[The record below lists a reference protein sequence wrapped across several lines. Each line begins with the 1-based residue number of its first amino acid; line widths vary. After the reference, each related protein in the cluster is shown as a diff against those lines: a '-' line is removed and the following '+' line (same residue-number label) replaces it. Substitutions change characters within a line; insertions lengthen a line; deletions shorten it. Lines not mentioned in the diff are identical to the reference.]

1 MVTMRYDA
9 DGRRVELV
17 TRPNGQ
23 AATTVTFRYQGT
35 SLAQELTGG
44 TVSRTYLTDESGTIV
59 KICDPDCTGS
69 NPQYLPTWNGHG
81 DALALWKIETTGAL
95 TLANS
100 YTYTTWGAPT
110 IYNAAGQAITW
121 DHTDNLRFRFL
132 YVGREGVAWDDF
144 GFGLGLE
151 YMQARHYSSALGRF
165 LQPDPSAAEANLYGY
180 AGNSPVSRVDPSGTV
195 SILQKLK
202 DGGISY
208 PFGWRVAGPMR
219 APSSNQ
225 LGQAGEKAVRA
236 VYNIGPK
243 RVINIGGRI
252 RIPDGLTSRVLSE
265 IKNVKYQSLTQQ
277 IRDSLEYARSLTPKL
292 RFDLYVRGPG
302 PGQTVLSKPLQ
313 RLVDEGKINLK
324 WIP

>member
-1 MVTMRYDA
+1 
-9 DGRRVELV
+9 
-17 TRPNGQ
+17 
-23 AATTVTFRYQGT
+23 
-35 SLAQELTGG
+35 
-44 TVSRTYLTDESGTIV
+44 
-59 KICDPDCTGS
+59 
-69 NPQYLPTWNGHG
+69 
-81 DALALWKIETTGAL
+81 
-95 TLANS
+95 
-100 YTYTTWGAPT
+100 
-110 IYNAAGQAITW
+110 
-121 DHTDNLRFRFL
+121 
-132 YVGREGVAWDDF
+132 
-144 GFGLGLE
+144 
-151 YMQARHYSSALGRF
+151 
-165 LQPDPSAAEANLYGY
+165 
-180 AGNSPVSRVDPSGTV
+180 
-195 SILQKLK
+195 
-202 DGGISY
+202 
-208 PFGWRVAGPMR
+208 MR